1 MNFNAVR
8 KGFRTRNQYMNTI
21 LMNLLCTNMNL
32 SIQWSLK
39 KELNLVSFGSL
50 VPKAFRFQ
58 AHKAFGS
65 NF

>member
-1 MNFNAVR
+1 MQLEKASD
-8 KGFRTRNQYMNTI
+8 MNTI

-39 KELNLVSFGSL
+39 KELNLVSFTSL
-50 VPKAFRFQ
+50 AWQPGPKAFRFQ